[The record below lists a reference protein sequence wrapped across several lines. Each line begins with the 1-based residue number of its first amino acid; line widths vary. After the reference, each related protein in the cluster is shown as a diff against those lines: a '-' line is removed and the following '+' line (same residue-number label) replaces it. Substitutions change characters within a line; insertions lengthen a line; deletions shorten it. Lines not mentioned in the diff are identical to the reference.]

1 MRRIIMNLNSSGID
15 YMFTGAVAASYYG
28 TPRTTM
34 DVDVVVNVSPE
45 GSQSL
50 LFKPLKAAE
59 IQVDEK
65 KMLTA
70 LRAGYRVVTLRDQK
84 THYTLD
90 LILADKKLEKRSGKI
105 VGLPSFIQSPED
117 LVLSK
122 LRMIKSTISKEKSQ
136 KDRDDVKAILSH
148 TKLEAE
154 LLRKRAEK
162 ENTLAMLDELMGKE
176 L

>member
-1 MRRIIMNLNSSGID
+1 
-15 YMFTGAVAASYYG
+15 MFTGAVAVSYYG

-34 DVDVVVNVSPE
+34 DVDVVVNIPSE

-50 LFKPLKAAE
+50 LLKPLKAAE
-59 IQVDEK
+59 IRVDEYK
-65 KMLTA
+65 ILTA
-70 LRAGYRVVTLRDQK
+70 IRAGYRVVTLKDQK

-90 LILADKKLEKRSGKI
+90 LILSDKKLEKRSGTI
-105 VGLPSFIQSPED
+105 VGLPSFIQTPEE
-117 LVLSK
+117 LILSK
-122 LRMIKSTISKEKSQ
+122 LRMIRSTISKEKSQ

-148 TKLEAE
+148 TKLEGE
-154 LLRKRAEK
+154 LLRKRAKK

>member
-1 MRRIIMNLNSSGID
+1 
-15 YMFTGAVAASYYG
+15 MFTGAVAASYYG

-34 DVDVVVNVSPE
+34 DVDVVVNIPSE

-50 LFKPLKAAE
+50 LLKPLKAAE
-59 IQVDEK
+59 IRVDEYK
-65 KMLTA
+65 ILTA
-70 LRAGYRVVTLRDQK
+70 LRAGYRVVTLKDQK

-90 LILADKKLEKRSGKI
+90 LILSDKKLEKRSGTI
-105 VGLPSFIQSPED
+105 VGLPSFIQTPEE
-117 LVLSK
+117 LILSK
-122 LRMIKSTISKEKSQ
+122 LRMIRSTISKEKSQ

-148 TKLEAE
+148 TKLEGE
-154 LLRKRAEK
+154 LLRKRAKK